1 MAKLNEDQ
9 LKEIQEIQQKF
20 MNSKISIADAELNK
34 AKAVSE
40 VQKLQTDFLEI
51 EKKLMEE
58 FGKDATID
66 LKSGEVTLPK
76 SEEKNGENK

>member
-1 MAKLNEDQ
+1 MAKLNDDQ
-9 LKEIQEIQQKF
+9 LKQIQELQQQF
-20 MNSKISIADAELNK
+20 MNFKISIADAELNK
-34 AKAVSE
+34 AKAISE
-40 VQKLQTDFLEI
+40 IQKLQVEFGEI

-76 SEEKNGENK
+76 PKEKNGENK